1 VEEALTAELTKHR
14 DAVKGFVLRL
24 VRDEALAEDLAQETF
39 VRAQRAT
46 ETRRGEASDRSWLCA
61 ITLNLVRDHFRVAKR
76 RPLPVSDPELV
87 ERISSNDDTE
97 QTLMKAEMSACIA
110 EYALELP
117 KSQYKVVVLHDT
129 VELPHDEIAALLGIS
144 VANSRVLLHRGRAAL
159 RHILQQHC
167 ILSLDGDAIPCERQ
181 PPESDDD

>member
-1 VEEALTAELTKHR
+1 MEEALTAELAKHR

-39 VRAQRAT
+39 MRAQRAI

-61 ITLNLVRDHFRVAKR
+61 IALNLIRDHFRAAKR
-76 RPLPVSDPELV
+76 RPLPVSNPELV
-87 ERISSNDDTE
+87 EHAASNIDTE
-97 QTLMKAEMSACIA
+97 QAVMKAEMSACIA
-110 EYALELP
+110 EYVLELP
-117 KSQYKVVVLHDT
+117 KSQYEVVVLHDT
-129 VELPHDEIAALLGIS
+129 AELPHDEIAALLGIS

-159 RHILQQHC
+159 RHILEQHC
-167 ILSLDGDAIPCERQ
+167 VLSLDGDAIPCERL